1 MATLMRCLY
10 CGLLQ
15 DEPRG
20 VKSCARCGGEL
31 TFEEERKK
39 QYTSNSYLSVQMEL
53 DQIFAPAGKI
63 LDRFVLLTI
72 SSPKKV
78 PDKFKSKKHTARP
91 PINFNPVLDRSGSM
105 HGDKIRFAKEAVA
118 SSTGLLKEG
127 DSFSLTTYSS
137 ETNRVFD
144 AQPITASYLAEI
156 KEQLA
161 KITPGGSTALHAG
174 LENGIKAALKLTR
187 EANLV
192 LLLSDGLANIGET
205 DLEIIGQSAK
215 KAAQQDITVSTIGV
229 GPDYNEAMMA
239 EIASQGSGRFYH
251 IESPDQIP
259 NFIAG
264 ELGESANWAAKDLE
278 IRLALPKGASAMAV
292 SSIYPVTQSGQTVIL
307 SAGDIPCDTW
317 IEIPVRI
324 SFPVQA
330 VGNKL
335 TISGKF
341 SHGTP
346 AGKDL
351 GGAANSVMLRIK
363 DKASFLPTSGVVEDV
378 LVKVFEKRKAA
389 SLINIKRAMFSRRM
403 DDREERK
410 KSANELREYASRLG
424 KERSEREM
432 REVER
437 YVSDLYGPS
446 HLSKSRIYDSYA
458 KTRGQ
463 KDFRK

>member
-1 MATLMRCLY
+1 L
-10 CGLLQ
+10 
-15 DEPRG
+15 E
-20 VKSCARCGGEL
+20 
-31 TFEEERKK
+31 
-39 QYTSNSYLSVQMEL
+39 
-53 DQIFAPAGKI
+53 
-63 LDRFVLLTI
+63 
-72 SSPKKV
+72 
-78 PDKFKSKKHTARP
+78 
-91 PINFNPVLDRSGSM
+91 
-105 HGDKIRFAKEAVA
+105 
-118 SSTGLLKEG
+118 
-127 DSFSLTTYSS
+127 
-137 ETNRVFD
+137 
-144 AQPITASYLAEI
+144 
-156 KEQLA
+156 
-161 KITPGGSTALHAG
+161 KITPGGSTALYAG
-174 LENGIKAALKLTR
+174 LENGIKAARKLTR

-205 DLEIIGQSAK
+205 DLEVIGQSAK
-215 KAAQQDITVSTIGV
+215 KAAQKDIIVSTIGV
-229 GPDYNEAMMA
+229 GLDYNEAMMA

-346 AGKDL
+346 VGKGL

-389 SLINIKRAMFSRRM
+389 SLINIKRAMFSRRI
-403 DDREERK
+403 
-410 KSANELREYASRLG
+410 EYASRLG